1 MCQAV
6 AQSSFQQLVYDSLF
20 TECINGL
27 LGVDTHCPQCV
38 KAGVVPIDE
47 PTTALGQ
54 GESDGEPASGPMI
67 CGKRGTTYQPSRR
80 KRINSHGLE
89 KR

>member
-1 MCQAV
+1 M
-6 AQSSFQQLVYDSLF
+6 
-20 TECINGL
+20 ECLALIHTAHNAS
-27 LGVDTHCPQCV
+27 

-54 GESDGEPASGPMI
+54 TESDGEPASGPMI

>member
-1 MCQAV
+1 MTACSHNAHM
-6 AQSSFQQLVYDSLF
+6 
-20 TECINGL
+20 ECLALMHIAHCVE
-27 LGVDTHCPQCV
+27 GVMPV
-38 KAGVVPIDE
+38 DE
-47 PTTALGQ
+47 PTTVLGQ
-54 GESDGEPASGPMI
+54 SDSDGEPALGPMI